1 MTLTSR
7 HALVALAFSYL
18 ETYHLSAHYL
28 SGPCVEHADVSRRFG
43 SVASKDEDL
52 ERADWLDK
60 RKGALW
66 ELTRYDVEKGPGGSA
81 AGEEITRIHHLD
93 GVFVVWLSKAAE
105 HVDLVAKTAS
115 AGILSWY
122 VN

>member
-1 MTLTSR
+1 MTLTSG
-7 HALVALAFSYL
+7 HALVALAFPDL
-18 ETYHLSAHYL
+18 EAVHLSAHHL
-28 SGPCVEHADVSRRFG
+28 GGLCVEHADVSRRFS

-66 ELTRYDVEKGPGGSA
+66 DLTRYDVEQGPGGSA
-81 AGEEITRIHHLD
+81 TGEEITRIHHLD
-93 GVFVVWLSKAAE
+93 SVLVIRLSEAAKD
-105 HVDLVAKTAS
+105 VYLVAKRAS

>member
-7 HALVALAFSYL
+7 HALVALAFPDL
-18 ETYHLSAHYL
+18 EAGHCSAYHYRGL
-28 SGPCVEHADVSRRFG
+28 CVEHADISRSFS
-43 SVASKDEDL
+43 SVASKDENL
-52 ERADWLDK
+52 VRADWLDK

-66 ELTRYDVEKGPGGSA
+66 DLTRYDVEQGPGGSA
-81 AGEEITRIHHLD
+81 TGEEITRIHHLD
-93 GVFVVWLSKAAE
+93 GVSIVRLSEAAE

-122 VN
+122 VY